1 MMAITKLVDLK
12 RPPTA
17 AEEKAALSEGRG
29 AGIGI
34 GGLKRGGQLWSWGK
48 GRDGALGQGH
58 TRLTSAPAPVLKG
71 TPVVDCACGDTFS
84 LIVTEKGPRACWATG
99 SNHGGLLGLGTEKL
113 AKADGK
119 AKQKRKRKKHEGE
132 SEDGSDSD
140 GNDDAKEEE
149 LAKEIAEVE
158 AEQQRKKVE

>member
-29 AGIGI
+29 AGVGV

-58 TRLTSAPAPVLKG
+58 TRLTPAPAAVMKG
-71 TPVVDCACGDTFS
+71 TAVVDCACGDTFS

-99 SNHGGLLGLGTEKL
+99 
-113 AKADGK
+113 
-119 AKQKRKRKKHEGE
+119 R
-132 SEDGSDSD
+132 
-140 GNDDAKEEE
+140 
-149 LAKEIAEVE
+149 
-158 AEQQRKKVE
+158 